1 MTSENQMDWLDQS
14 HIGKMSPAS
23 STQRTTLL
31 GISLEHWRATGA
43 RFDRQKAKTTDG
55 DTVVLSL
62 DPAGQSFG
70 APSIPNFSAWPNTAV
85 VVFLWRVL
93 HPPIRGMLRRFYLS
107 GKACAGIVGRADRK
121 GKSIPLFMRISL
133 IQGVLEARLRDNP
146 TLIDK
151 PEYLLDTVNTW
162 KGLPPMGKQKE
173 PEAGGLLNLM
183 DGNSPSPTSPKPSG
197 R

>member
-1 MTSENQMDWLDQS
+1 
-14 HIGKMSPAS
+14 
-23 STQRTTLL
+23 
-31 GISLEHWRATGA
+31 
-43 RFDRQKAKTTDG
+43 
-55 DTVVLSL
+55 
-62 DPAGQSFG
+62 
-70 APSIPNFSAWPNTAV
+70 
-85 VVFLWRVL
+85 
-93 HPPIRGMLRRFYLS
+93 
-107 GKACAGIVGRADRK
+107 
-121 GKSIPLFMRISL
+121 MRISL